1 MKEWLYGST
10 IKRKLMLIIMLT
22 CSVTLLLACA
32 AILFFEHAGTKQV
45 LKHNT
50 QVMANV
56 IGANSSAALSFKDQN
71 AAKETLSA
79 LRAEPYV
86 LSACLYTHDGKVFAT
101 YYREGSKVT
110 PPPPVGEEGL
120 TFGATT
126 LNLFH
131 QIRLEG
137 DVVGTV
143 LIQSDLRIIRER
155 LQTYLGIIGFVML
168 SAGVVAF
175 LLSLTL
181 QKVISGPILH
191 LADTANN
198 VASEKNY
205 SIRADKTSTDEMGVL
220 IDRFN
225 EMLSGIQERDAKL
238 LAAQMGLEKRVDE
251 RTKELQLEITERSR
265 VEDELRISRQKFET
279 LVNSI
284 QGVVWEADP
293 RTFAFSF
300 VSEQAE
306 RLLGHPREQ
315 WISDLGFWRSHVHA
329 DDQLLAQNFRMQGLE
344 QEKPSQFEYRMI
356 ASDGRSIWLREISTF
371 MMEGGAPKA
380 LRGVLFDITEQ
391 KQAEEELEL
400 LNKRL
405 LESSRLAGMAEVATG
420 VLHNV
425 GNVLNSVNVSSTLIC
440 NQVRGSRT
448 SRLRDVILLLN
459 QNSADL
465 ANFLTN
471 DPKGKIIPSY
481 LTNLAER
488 LAQEQQDLLKELELL
503 VKNIEHIKEIV
514 AMQQNYARVSGIIE
528 SLSIRSLVDDALQ
541 MHNAALARHGILVMR
556 EYQEVPVISMD
567 KHKVL
572 QILVNLIRN
581 AKYAMDTSG
590 RRDKRLS
597 VSIRMN
603 SESFV
608 EVSIT
613 DNGIGI
619 SPENLT
625 RIFSHG
631 FTTKRDGHG
640 FGLHSGAI
648 AAREM
653 GGRLYARSEGAGRG
667 ATFVLELP
675 MAPARGDARP
685 ANEARPTNDPTVPQ
699 TNVTQEAA

>member
-1 MKEWLYGST
+1 MKKRLLGST
-10 IKRKLMLIIMLT
+10 IKRKLTLIIMLT
-22 CSVTLLLACA
+22 CCVALVLACA
-32 AILFFEHAGTKQV
+32 VILFFEHAGTRQI

-56 IGANSSAALSFKDQN
+56 IGANSSAALSFKDKN
-71 AAKETLSA
+71 AAKETLGA

-86 LSACLYTHDGKVFAT
+86 LSACLYNRDGEVFAT
-101 YYREGSKVT
+101 YYREGTKET
-110 PPPPVGEEGL
+110 APPPVADEGL
-120 TFGATT
+120 TFGPTT

-131 QIRLEG
+131 KITFDGELF
-137 DVVGTV
+137 GTV
-143 LIQSDLRIIRER
+143 LIQSDLRLIRER

-168 SAGVVAF
+168 SATVVAF
-175 LLSLTL
+175 LLSLWL
-181 QKVISGPILH
+181 QKLISGPIMH
-191 LADTANN
+191 LADTANK
-198 VASEKNY
+198 VASQKNY
-205 SIRADKTSTDEMGVL
+205 SVRADKTSTDEMGVL

-225 EMLSGIQERDAKL
+225 EMLSGIQERDAAL
-238 LAAQMGLEKRVDE
+238 SAAQSGLEKRVDE
-251 RTKELQLEITERSR
+251 RTKELQLEIGERAR
-265 VEDELRISRQKFET
+265 VEAELRVSRQKFET

-293 RTFAFSF
+293 KTFAFSF

-306 RLLGHPREQ
+306 RLLGYPRDRWIADSDFWLSHIHP
-315 WISDLGFWRSHVHA
+315 
-329 DDQLLAQNFRMQGLE
+329 DDQLLAQNFRTQGLR

-356 ASDGRSIWLREISTF
+356 TADGRPVWLREISTF
-371 MMEGGAPKA
+371 TIEAGTPQA
-380 LRGVLFDITEQ
+380 LRGVLFDITEH
-391 KQAEEELEL
+391 KQAEEELEM

-405 LESSRLAGMAEVATG
+405 LESSRFAGMAEVATG

-425 GNVLNSVNVSSTLIC
+425 GNVLNSVNVSATLIC
-440 NQVRGSRT
+440 NQVRSSKA

-459 QNSADL
+459 NNSSDL
-465 ANFLTN
+465 PAFLTN

-481 LTNLAER
+481 LNNLSER
-488 LAQEQQDLLKELELL
+488 LADEQQELLKELELL

-528 SLSIRSLVDDALQ
+528 SLSIRNLVEDALQ
-541 MHNAALARHGILVMR
+541 MHTAALARHGILVIR
-556 EYQEVPVISMD
+556 EYHDVPVISMD

-581 AKYAMDTSG
+581 AKYAMDSAA
-590 RRDKRLS
+590 RRDKRLT
-597 VSIRMN
+597 VSILLT
-603 SESFV
+603 SENMV
-608 EVSIT
+608 QVSVT

-619 SPENLT
+619 SQENLT

-653 GGRLYARSEGAGRG
+653 GGRLYARSEGAGKG

-675 MAPARGDARP
+675 LSAPKVA
-685 ANEARPTNDPTVPQ
+685 Q
-699 TNVTQEAA
+699 QNVGEQAA

>member
-1 MKEWLYGST
+1 MREWLYGST
-10 IKRKLMLIIMLT
+10 IKRKLTLIIMLT
-22 CSVTLLLACA
+22 CSVALVLACA
-32 AILFFEHAGTKQV
+32 AILLFEHAGTRQI

-71 AAKETLSA
+71 AAKETLGA

-86 LSACLYTHDGKVFAT
+86 LSACLYTHDGQVFAT
-101 YYREGSKVT
+101 YYREGSTQT
-110 PPPPVGEEGL
+110 PPPPVDEEGL
-120 TFGATT
+120 TFGDTT

-131 QIRLEG
+131 KITLEG

-143 LIQSDLRIIRER
+143 LIQSDLRLIRER
-155 LQTYLGIIGFVML
+155 LQTYLGIIGVVML
-168 SAGVVAF
+168 SATVVAF
-175 LLSLTL
+175 LLSLRL
-181 QKVISGPILH
+181 QKLISGPILH
-191 LADTANN
+191 LADTANS
-198 VASEKNY
+198 VASQKNY
-205 SIRADKTSTDEMGVL
+205 SIRADKSSNDEMGVL

-238 LAAQMGLEKRVDE
+238 LAAQTGLEKRVDE
-251 RTKELQLEITERSR
+251 RTKELQLEIAERAR
-265 VEDELRISRQKFET
+265 VQDELRISRQKFET

-293 RTFAFSF
+293 KSFAFSF

-306 RLLGHPREQ
+306 RLLGYPRDQ
-315 WISDLGFWRSHVHA
+315 WISDAAFWRSHIHP
-329 DDQLLAQNFRMQGLE
+329 DDQLLAQNFRIQGLE

-356 ASDGRSIWLREISTF
+356 ASDGRAVWLREISTF
-371 MMEGGAPKA
+371 TMEAGVAKA
-380 LRGVLFDITEQ
+380 LRGVLFDITEH

-459 QNSADL
+459 QNSTDL
-465 ANFLTN
+465 AGFLMN

-488 LAQEQQDLLKELELL
+488 LLQEQQELLKELELL

-528 SLSIRSLVDDALQ
+528 SLSVRNLVEDALQ
-541 MHNAALARHGILVMR
+541 MHSAAMARHGILVIR

-590 RRDKRLS
+590 RRDKRLT

-603 SESFV
+603 AENFV
-608 EVSIT
+608 EVSVT

-619 SPENLT
+619 SQENLT

-653 GGRLYARSEGAGRG
+653 GGRLYARSEGPGSG

-675 MAPARGDARP
+675 LTASRP
-685 ANEARPTNDPTVPQ
+685 AQA
-699 TNVTQEAA
+699 NVTEEAA

>member
-1 MKEWLYGST
+1 MTRWLYGST
-10 IKRKLMLIIMLT
+10 IKRKLLLIIMLT
-22 CSVTLLLACA
+22 CSVALLLACA
-32 AILFFEHAGTKQV
+32 AILLFEHAGTKQI

-101 YYREGSKVT
+101 YYREGSNPT
-110 PPPPVGEEGL
+110 PPPPAGEEGL
-120 TFGATT
+120 TFTATT

-131 QIRLEG
+131 KITLES
-137 DVVGTV
+137 DVIGTV
-143 LIQSDLRIIRER
+143 LIQSDLRLIRDR

-168 SAGVVAF
+168 SSVVVAF
-175 LLSLTL
+175 LLSLKL
-181 QKVISGPILH
+181 QKLISGP
-191 LADTANN
+191 
-198 VASEKNY
+198 
-205 SIRADKTSTDEMGVL
+205 MGVL

-225 EMLSGIQERDAKL
+225 EMLNGIEERDAKL

-251 RTKELQLEITERSR
+251 RTKELQLEISERAR
-265 VEDELRISRQKFET
+265 VQDELRISRQKFET

-293 RTFAFSF
+293 KTFAFSF

-306 RLLGHPREQ
+306 RLLGYPRDQ
-315 WISDLGFWRSHVHA
+315 WISESGFWRNHVHS
-329 DDQLLAQNFRMQGLE
+329 DDQVLAQNCRMEGLQKE
-344 QEKPSQFEYRMI
+344 RPSQFEYRMI
-356 ASDGRSIWLREISTF
+356 AADGRTFWLREISTF
-371 MMEGGAPKA
+371 TMEGGVPKA
-380 LRGVLFDITEQ
+380 LRGVLFDITEH

-440 NQVRGSRT
+440 NHVRSSRT

-459 QNSADL
+459 QNSTNL
-465 ANFLTN
+465 AGFLMD

-488 LAQEQQDLLKELELL
+488 LVQEQQELLKELELL

-528 SLSIRSLVDDALQ
+528 TLSIRSLVDDALQ
-541 MHNAALARHGILVMR
+541 MHNAALARHGVLVVR
-556 EYQEVPVISMD
+556 EYQDVPMISMD

-581 AKYAMDTSG
+581 AKYAMDSSA
-590 RRDKRLS
+590 RRDKRLT

-603 SESFV
+603 SENFV
-608 EVSIT
+608 ELSVT

-619 SPENLT
+619 SQENLT

-640 FGLHSGAI
+640 FGLHSGAN

-653 GGRLYARSEGAGRG
+653 GGRLYARSEGTGLG

-675 MAPARGDARP
+675 VAAARP
-685 ANEARPTNDPTVPQ
+685 SNI
-699 TNVTQEAA
+699 TQEAA